1 MSARSRVIQTN
12 FSGGEF
18 TPRLFGRTDLER
30 YKNGAAELRNMVV
43 LPQGGAT
50 RRPGSYYVG
59 GTKSDGGCILRR
71 FIASPTDAY
80 ILEIGNL
87 YMRFFRNRGRI
98 MSGGSPLELATP
110 WAAGDLSVLRFEQS
124 NDVLFICH
132 PSFRPRQLRRTA
144 VNAFE
149 LKMVDFLDGPYLTEN
164 AGTVSDAPS
173 SGTTGSGTAPGAGSA
188 GGSDFGGDPDGGG
201 GGGGSGSGGE

>member
-1 MSARSRVIQTN
+1 MAVSARSRVVQTN

-18 TPRLFGRTDLER
+18 SPRLFGRTDLER
-30 YKNGAAELRNMVV
+30 YRNGAAELRNMLV

-50 RRPGSYYVG
+50 RRPGSYFVG
-59 GTKSDGGCILRR
+59 STKSDGGCILRR

-98 MSGGSPLELATP
+98 MSGGSPLELVTP
-110 WAAGDLSVLRFEQS
+110 WATGDLSALRFEQS

-144 VNAFE
+144 ANAFE
-149 LKMVDFLDGPYLTEN
+149 LKLVDFLDGPYLTEN
-164 AGTVSDAPS
+164 TGTVSDPPS
-173 SGTTGSGTAPGAGSA
+173 TPTTGSGTAPGAGGA
-188 GGSDFGGDPDGGG
+188 GGSDVGGAPDAGGG
-201 GGGGSGSGGE
+201 E